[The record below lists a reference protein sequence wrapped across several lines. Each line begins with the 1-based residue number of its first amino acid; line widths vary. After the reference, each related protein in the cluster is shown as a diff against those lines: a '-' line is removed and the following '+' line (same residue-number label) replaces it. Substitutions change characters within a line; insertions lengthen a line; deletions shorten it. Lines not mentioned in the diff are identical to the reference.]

1 MPAIKRLVMKGFKS
15 FAKRT
20 ELDFSSNFAVVL
32 GPNGSGKSN
41 VTDAICFAL
50 GTSSAKT
57 LRAES
62 SAKLIYHGGEKG
74 SPAKEAEV
82 SVVFANEGKAFPFE
96 GEEFTV
102 SRILKHSGQSTYKL
116 NGKTVTRQ
124 QILDLLA
131 AGRINPDGH
140 NIILQGEIT
149 HFSEMRSNDRRMIIE
164 EIAGISVYEDKKT
177 KALLELQHVQEKLN
191 EAEIILAERQKT
203 LNELKADRD
212 SAMQF
217 REKEDTLTRNKATR
231 ASLQIGDMASKK
243 DEAEKRK
250 AGIQKEVD
258 RLNLEIEELKNDAE
272 TKKARIQEII
282 KHIEERSGVEQKD
295 ISNKV
300 ETTKGEIARKQ
311 ARKEVCEAEVGK
323 LTQRKKSLESEIKA
337 IEARIKELEGKKQI
351 AANRIGIF
359 DSDEKS
365 MQAKIDTWKK
375 KHGISDAEEC
385 NKRIGEIEKEE
396 EGLSKTAFDLNQK
409 KMDAQ
414 RKKEVSQIELNG
426 VNAKIKE
433 IEEEIHK
440 DKEKFAQLKLKREE
454 FRNVVQTLTK
464 ALNES
469 SVFASQL
476 ADARKNYDGEN
487 EKLAKLKARAIGIRE
502 NAAADI
508 ALQKI
513 REANIDGVIGLVSEL
528 GTVSSKY
535 AMALEVAASQRLKS
549 VVVNT
554 DSTAA
559 KCISYLRE
567 NKLGVVTFLPMNK
580 MQEPVVEADAEKAAK
595 EKGVIG
601 FAASLV
607 SFEPKYKNVFRYV
620 FGSTLIVEDMAT
632 ARRIGIGRAR
642 MATLEGDIAE
652 RSGAMTGGFR
662 MRKTGMGFR
671 EKELEH
677 DLENSEK
684 DAGSLIQ
691 MVNMLEEKKTK
702 NEEEISSLRERKVA
716 LETELKLAGDSEEVS
731 SDLKKLGE
739 QKGGFEKHLLD
750 FAKEFE
756 ESDKSLKAA
765 TNSVEKL
772 RAEKNALREKITKA
786 GKASMEELSK
796 LEEELRQAKENKM
809 KEEGASSTID
819 MQVGIQKQ
827 ELQKVKGIIGQ
838 NERAKEGFYNEI
850 KQLGEEL
857 SKEKDLLKGL
867 EATQKKIASEF
878 QKMFR
883 EKDELKDKFAKIEG
897 KIIGKEE
904 NLRHT
909 EEKKNEY
916 SVKIAEI
923 SGSVAGLEK
932 EFEQYASVQLRRGL
946 TIEQLNAEIT
956 AIEREL
962 KAMGNINMRALE
974 VYEKAN
980 EECKNLLEK
989 HEKLKIEKEDV
1000 LNMMMSIEEKK
1011 KGAFMEVFDK
1021 LKQNFQRIFSSLTT
1035 KGEVN
1040 LVIENAENPFEGG
1053 VDITVRVGSNK
1064 FVDIIGFSGGEK
1076 TLAALAFLFAIQEFN
1091 PAPFYVMDEVDAA
1104 LDKMNSDMLSKLLAA
1119 YSGKSQYIV
1128 ISHNDGVISA
1138 ADSVYG
1144 VSLPKDGYGM
1154 SKVVSLKI

>member
-1 MPAIKRLVMKGFKS
+1 MPAIKKLVMKGFKS

-20 ELDFSSNFAVVL
+20 ELDFNSNFAVVL

-82 SVVFANEGKAFPFE
+82 SIVFANEGKAFPFE

-102 SRILKHSGQSTYKL
+102 SRILKHNGQSTYKL

-149 HFSEMRSNDRRMIIE
+149 HFSEMRPNERRQIIE

-217 REKEDTLTRNKATR
+217 REKEDVLTRNKATR
-231 ASLQIGDMASKK
+231 VSLQINEMNEKK
-243 DEAEKRK
+243 EKAEKSK

-258 RLNLEIEELKNDAE
+258 KLKLDIEDMKKEVEA
-272 TKKARIQEII
+272 KKARIKEII
-282 KHIEERSGVEQKD
+282 SHIEERSGVEQKD
-295 ISNKV
+295 ISGKV
-300 ETTKGEIARKQ
+300 ENSKGEIARKQ
-311 ARKEVCEAEVGK
+311 ARKEVCEGEVGK

-337 IEARIKELEGKKQI
+337 IEGQIKEFEGKKQL

-365 MQAKIDTWKK
+365 IQQKIDAWKK
-375 KHGISDAEEC
+375 KHGVSDAEEC
-385 NKRIGEIEKEE
+385 GKRIAEIEAEE
-396 EGLSKTAFDLNQK
+396 EGLNKTAFELNQK

-414 RKKEVSQIELNG
+414 RKKEVAQIELNG

-433 IEEEIHK
+433 IEDEIHK

-454 FRNVVQTLTK
+454 FKNVTQKLAK
-464 ALNES
+464 ALNEN

-476 ADARKNYDGEN
+476 ADARKEYDEEN

-513 REANIDGVIGLVSEL
+513 REAKIDGVIGLVSEL

-535 AMALEVAASQRLKS
+535 ALALEVAAAQRMKS

-567 NKLGVVTFLPMNK
+567 NKLGIVTFLPMNK
-580 MQEPVVEADAEKAAK
+580 IQEALVEQEAEKAAK

-607 SFEPKYKNVFRYV
+607 SFEPKYKNIFRYV

-684 DAGSLIQ
+684 DAGSLVQ

-702 NEEEISSLRERKVA
+702 NEEEISQLRERKVA

-731 SDLKKLGE
+731 SDLKKLNE
-739 QKGGFEKHLLD
+739 QKDGFEKQLQEFL
-750 FAKEFE
+750 KEFE
-756 ESDKSLKAA
+756 ESGKSLLAV
-765 TNSVEKL
+765 NESVEKL
-772 RAEKNALREKITKA
+772 KTEKNALREKVTKA
-786 GKASMEELSK
+786 GKASMEELSA
-796 LEEELRQAKENKM
+796 LEDELRLAKENKM
-809 KEEGASSTID
+809 KEQGGSETVD
-819 MQVGIQKQ
+819 MQIGIQKQ
-827 ELQKVKGIIGQ
+827 ELQKVKDIIGQ
-838 NERAKEGFYNEI
+838 NERAKEGFYSEI
-850 KQLGEEL
+850 KQLAEEL
-857 SKEKDLLKGL
+857 SKEKDSLKEL
-867 EATQKKIASEF
+867 ESTQRKVASEF
-878 QKMFR
+878 QKMFK
-883 EKDELKDKFAKIEG
+883 EKDELKDKVAAIEG
-897 KIIGKEE
+897 RIIGKEE
-904 NLRHT
+904 NLRHR
-909 EEKKNEY
+909 EEKENEF

-923 SGSVAGLEK
+923 LGGVAGLEK

-946 TIEQLNAEIT
+946 TIEQLNTEVS

-989 HEKLKIEKEDV
+989 HEKLKLEKEDV
-1000 LNMMMSIEEKK
+1000 LNMMLSIEEKK

-1021 LKQNFQRIFSSLTT
+1021 LKGNFQKIFASLST

-1053 VDITVRVGSNK
+1053 IDITVRVGSNK

-1104 LDKMNSDMLSKLLAA
+1104 LDKMNSDMLSRLLAA

-1144 VSLPKDGYGM
+1144 VSLPKDGHGM

>member
-1 MPAIKRLVMKGFKS
+1 MPVIKKLVMKGFKS

-20 ELDFSSNFAVVL
+20 ELEFNNNFAVVL

-41 VTDAICFAL
+41 VTDALCFAL

-102 SRILKHSGQSTYKL
+102 TRILKHNGQSTYKL

-149 HFSEMRSNDRRMIIE
+149 HFSEMRPNERRQIIE

-177 KALLELQHVQEKLN
+177 KALLELQHVQDKLN

-212 SAMQF
+212 AAMQYK
-217 REKEDTLTRNKATR
+217 EKEEILTRSKATR
-231 ASLQIGDMASKK
+231 TSLQIDDTEKK
-243 DEAEKRK
+243 KAEAEKRK
-250 AGIQKEVD
+250 ENIQKEVD
-258 RLNLEIEELKNDAE
+258 KLKAEIEELKKEVMEKNN
-272 TKKARIQEII
+272 RIKEII
-282 KHIEERSGVEQKD
+282 THIEEHSGVQQKD
-295 ISNKV
+295 ISSKIENS
-300 ETTKGEIARKQ
+300 KGTIAGKT

-323 LTQRKKSLESEIKA
+323 LVQRRKSLESEIKA
-337 IEARIKELEGKKQI
+337 IEAQIKELDGKKQI

-359 DSDEKS
+359 EADSSKV
-365 MQAKIDTWKK
+365 QQKIENWKK

-396 EGLSKTAFDLNQK
+396 EEKGKESFALSQK
-409 KMDAQ
+409 RADAL
-414 RKKEVSQIELNG
+414 RKKEVCQIELNG

-433 IEEEIHK
+433 IEDEIHK
-440 DKEKFAQLKLKREE
+440 DKEKFAQLKIKREE
-454 FRNVVQTLTK
+454 FKNVVQKLTK

-476 ADARKNYDGEN
+476 ADARKKYDEEN
-487 EKLAKLKARAIGIRE
+487 EKLNKLKARSIGIKE

-535 AMALEVAASQRLKS
+535 ALALEVAAAQKLKS

-554 DSTAA
+554 DATAA

-580 MQEPVVEADAEKAAK
+580 MQEVAIEQEAEKAAK

-601 FAASLV
+601 FATSLV
-607 SFEPKYKNVFRYV
+607 SFEPKYKNIFKYV

-642 MATLEGDIAE
+642 MVTLEGDIAE

-662 MRKTGMGFR
+662 ARKTGMGFR
-671 EKELEH
+671 EKELET
-677 DLENSEK
+677 DLESSEK
-684 DAGSLIQ
+684 EVGSLIQ

-702 NEEEISSLRERKVA
+702 NEEEISSLRERKAA
-716 LETELKLAGDSEEVS
+716 LETELKLAGESEEVS
-731 SDLKKLGE
+731 ADLKKLTE
-739 QKGGFEKHLLD
+739 QKDGFEKQLQE

-756 ESDKSLKAA
+756 ESDKKLKEVNEAI
-765 TNSVEKL
+765 EKL
-772 RAEKNALREKITKA
+772 KAEKNRLREKVTKA
-786 GKASMEELSK
+786 GKASMDELTA
-796 LEEELRQAKENKM
+796 LEEELRLAKDSKM
-809 KEEGASSTID
+809 KEEGNLSAIE
-819 MQVGIQKQ
+819 MQIGIQKQ
-827 ELQKVKGIIGQ
+827 ELEKIKGIIEQ
-838 NERAKEGFYNEI
+838 NERTKEDFYNEI
-850 KQLGEEL
+850 KQITEDLR
-857 SKEKDLLKGL
+857 KEKELLKEL
-867 EATQKKIASEF
+867 ESTQKKVASEF
-878 QKMFR
+878 QKMFK
-883 EKDELKDKFAKIEG
+883 EKDELKDKVAKIEG

-909 EEKKNEY
+909 EEKENEY

-923 SGSVAGLEK
+923 SGTLAGLQT
-932 EFEQYASVQLRRGL
+932 EFQQYAGMQLRRGL
-946 TIEQLNAEIT
+946 TIEQLNAEIS
-956 AIEREL
+956 AIEKEL

-980 EECKNLLEK
+980 EECKSLLEK
-989 HEKLKIEKEDV
+989 HEKLKMEKEDV
-1000 LNMMMSIEEKK
+1000 LNMMLSIEEKK

-1021 LKQNFQRIFSSLTT
+1021 LKVNFQRIFSSLST